1 MHGVVA
7 VARRLLDRRPPPHY
21 VDVVSAYLDFL
32 PLGGTGEI
40 GMNLNLYGFGDR
52 WLMVDAGVMF
62 ERIPGGRSRVLYPDP
77 SFIAARR
84 RRLVGLVLTHVHQ
97 DHLGAVADLW
107 PKLRCTVYATP
118 FAAAMLEGPLRDARL
133 LDQVPVRVV
142 EESGAF
148 EVGPFQVRRIP
159 LTHSTVEM
167 GALHIET
174 PAGRVL
180 HTGDFKIDADPVV
193 GRRCDEASLKR
204 LHGFD
209 LCVSDSTNADHE
221 GWTASEA
228 SVEPGLRE
236 QLASARGRVAVPLFS
251 TNVARIETLAK
262 LALELDRDLV
272 FVGRSVERTVMAAKT
287 SGYLDDLPAVVP
299 MGHFGY
305 LPPERVLMV
314 CTGSQGEPEAALGRM
329 AAGEHR
335 WAYLEPG
342 DKVVFSARAI
352 PGNELSLQRLHLLL
366 RRAGVEVVTAEDA
379 PVHVSGHPRREELRQ
394 LYTWA
399 RPKAVVPVHGTP
411 SKLEA
416 HAELAEGMGIP
427 AVRLR
432 NGQRLRLT
440 GGELS
445 VVETVRT
452 GRLERQERSRDD
464 DRRHRGRR
472 WR

>member
-1 MHGVVA
+1 
-7 VARRLLDRRPPPHY
+7 
-21 VDVVSAYLDFL
+21 
-32 PLGGTGEI
+32 
-40 GMNLNLYGFGDR
+40 
-52 WLMVDAGVMF
+52 
-62 ERIPGGRSRVLYPDP
+62 
-77 SFIAARR
+77 
-84 RRLVGLVLTHVHQ
+84 
-97 DHLGAVADLW
+97 
-107 PKLRCTVYATP
+107 
-118 FAAAMLEGPLRDARL
+118 
-133 LDQVPVRVV
+133 VV
-142 EESGAF
+142 EETASF
-148 EVGPFQVRRIP
+148 EVGPFRLRRIP

-180 HTGDFKIDADPVV
+180 HTGDFKVDRDPVV
-193 GRRCDEASLKR
+193 GRRCDEATLKR
-204 LHGFD
+204 LQGVD

-221 GWTASEA
+221 GWTGSEA
-228 SVEPGLRE
+228 SVEPGLRA
-236 QLASARGRVAVPLFS
+236 QIQSAKGRVAVPMFS
-251 TNVARIETLAK
+251 TNVARIHTLAK
-262 LALELDRDLV
+262 LAIELGRDLI
-272 FVGRSVERTVMAAKT
+272 FVGCSVERTVMAARKA
-287 SGYLDDLPAVVP
+287 GYLTTLPAVVP

-366 RRAGVEVVTAEDA
+366 RRAGVEVVTAEEA

-394 LYTWA
+394 LYAWA

-416 HAELAEGMGIP
+416 HAELAEAMGMR

-432 NGQRLRLT
+432 NGARLRLQD
-440 GGELS
+440 GALS
-445 VVETVRT
+445 VVEQVRT
-452 GRLERQERSRDD
+452 GRLVRLERRRGERPG
-464 DRRHRGRR
+464 RRGRGRR
-472 WR
+472 RG

>member
-1 MHGVVA
+1 M
-7 VARRLLDRRPPPHY
+7 D
-21 VDVVSAYLDFL
+21 DVTAHLDFL

-62 ERIPGGRSRVLYPDP
+62 ERIPGGRSKVLYPDP
-77 SFIAARR
+77 SFIVARR
-84 RRLVGLVLTHVHQ
+84 RELAGLVLTHVHQ

-107 PKLRCTVYATP
+107 PRLRCTVYATP
-118 FAAAMLEGPLRDARL
+118 FAAAMLEGPLREAKL
-133 LDQVPVRVV
+133 LDKVPVRVV
-142 EESGAF
+142 EETASF
-148 EVGPFQVRRIP
+148 EVGPFRLRRIP

-180 HTGDFKIDADPVV
+180 HTGDFKVDRDPVV
-193 GRRCDEASLKR
+193 GRRCDEATLKR
-204 LHGFD
+204 LQGVD

-221 GWTASEA
+221 GWTGSEA
-228 SVEPGLRE
+228 SVEPGLRA
-236 QLASARGRVAVPLFS
+236 QIQSAKGRVAVPMFS
-251 TNVARIETLAK
+251 TNVARIHTLAK
-262 LALELDRDLV
+262 LAIELGRDLI
-272 FVGRSVERTVMAAKT
+272 FVGCSVERTVMAARKA
-287 SGYLDDLPAVVP
+287 GYLTTLPAVVP

-366 RRAGVEVVTAEDA
+366 RRAGVEVVTAEEA

-394 LYTWA
+394 LYAWA

-416 HAELAEGMGIP
+416 HAELAEAMGMR

-432 NGQRLRLT
+432 NGARLRLQD
-440 GGELS
+440 GALS
-445 VVETVRT
+445 VVEQVRT
-452 GRLERQERSRDD
+452 GRLVRLERRRGERPG
-464 DRRHRGRR
+464 RRGRGRR
-472 WR
+472 RG